1 MYVYSSY
8 FDCLAELILDFVV
21 LAGPK
26 LVFYVEKEYLDAIE
40 IKSLSFKTL
49 DITSEVISSWIGFV
63 LNIFETCDN

>member
-26 LVFYVEKEYLDAIE
+26 LVFYVKKEYLEAIE